1 MVQCSAAHRQCD
13 LPGNAVQLIEGQSA
27 NYRVLGHPGPRCA
40 AGGGGKDFRNCRL
53 TKIFRA
59 GEDHF
64 SERGKKYKSG
74 QLWIARKL
82 LRQQMMTML

>member
-40 AGGGGKDFRNCRL
+40 AGGVV
-53 TKIFRA
+53 KIL
-59 GEDHF
+59 E
-64 SERGKKYKSG
+64 
-74 QLWIARKL
+74 IAV
-82 LRQQMMTML
+82 